1 MRLHKNASLTI
12 RQRIEV
18 KRLHEA
24 EGISLRALALRF
36 RVNLSTIQRW
46 VHRPSP
52 LDLSSTPERKRQGL
66 TLAQQEALRRYRKDN
81 PEAGPKTIAI
91 NLAPVHGVMN
101 PITIYRYLKGQNLIK
116 PAKKKPPTIRPLR
129 VGKHRLQM
137 DVQQLQAI
145 EGGEKFEYKL
155 SVIHMATRMKY
166 SEIHPSISSEV
177 VVSFLR
183 KALAHMPPFF
193 FGVDR

>member
-18 KRLHEA
+18 KRLHVE
-24 EGISLRALALRF
+24 EGLSLRKLAGRF

-46 VHRPSP
+46 VHRASP

-66 TLAQQEALRRYRKDN
+66 TTLQQDALRMYRKEH
-81 PEAGPKTIAI
+81 PEAGPKSISTA
-91 NLAPVHGVMN
+91 LAPDYGVMH

-116 PAKKKPPTIRPLR
+116 PVKKKPPVIRPLT
-129 VGKHRLQM
+129 VGKHRIQM
-137 DVQQLQAI
+137 DIQQLPAI

-155 SVIHMATRMKY
+155 SAIHMATRMKY
-166 SEIHPSISSEV
+166 SEIHAGISSEV
-177 VVSFLR
+177 VASFLK

-193 FGVDR
+193 FSVDR